1 MREWPAKRA
10 DETTN
15 DTHVLEVCV
24 RFIYLSVN
32 KCDDIYLYTAIDSVG
47 AEVEFYYWTVNRAD
61 LPPIEA

>member
-1 MREWPAKRA
+1 MFQMREWPAKRA

-47 AEVEFYYWTVNRAD
+47 AEVEFYY
-61 LPPIEA
+61 